1 MWNVIARPCSH
12 FTTIETHS
20 SLTPRNR
27 ASLVAMPGRRGLSA
41 KVKGEQGVPPAGPGG
56 AAAASLQPE
65 SDVGAVN
72 ADHYAKIQE
81 ALSII
86 EQAPGM
92 QDIRTAAPLP
102 LDEGGTI
109 APFDS
114 DELKKKLTR
123 GESYICGCTL
133 YFANPLRDASPGVPL
148 DSMKISAYMAHNFA
162 DIDSIVRLPAISIC
176 CDADGGT

>member
-1 MWNVIARPCSH
+1 
-12 FTTIETHS
+12 
-20 SLTPRNR
+20 
-27 ASLVAMPGRRGLSA
+27 MPGRRGLAA

-81 ALSII
+81 ALNII
-86 EQAPGM
+86 EHAPGM

-114 DELKKKLTR
+114 DELKKNSQGVSRIFVAARCILQTPCATR
-123 GESYICGCTL
+123 RRAFRWT
-133 YFANPLRDASPGVPL
+133 R
-148 DSMKISAYMAHNFA
+148 
-162 DIDSIVRLPAISIC
+162 
-176 CDADGGT
+176 